1 MLGCL
6 LPVQAGTLFR
16 AELRPEYVVPIDD
29 GLSPAGLS
37 IASGVGNFDLS
48 LTPGAPL
55 MTYEITFK
63 NLDLEDIT
71 GVHFHFGHAPLL
83 TSYVA
88 LLKYEEKEWGPLHHD
103 EADGPNGPH
112 LLNIFGAPREDDANL
127 VVDYE
132 NNRISGRWD
141 NLDLNFGPDGV
152 RDAGDSVAIGSVIG
166 EILAEEVYVQVH
178 TNAFPAPNTGEIRGQ
193 LLAIPEPGNVL
204 LLSLGTMIFTI
215 FRKRR

>member
-1 MLGCL
+1 M
-6 LPVQAGTLFR
+6 PTQAGSLFR

-29 GLSPAGLS
+29 GISPAGLS
-37 IASGVGNFDLS
+37 IASGTGLFELS

-55 MTYEITFK
+55 MTYEITFE

-88 LLKYEEKEWGPLHHD
+88 LLRQEGEDLGPLYH
-103 EADGPNGPH
+103 EGADGPNGPH
-112 LLNIFGAPREDDANL
+112 LLNVFGAPREDDANL
-127 VVDYE
+127 VVDFE

-141 NLDLNFGPDGV
+141 NLDMNFGPDGV

-193 LLAIPEPGNVL
+193 IVAVPEPGGLLFL
-204 LLSLGTMIFTI
+204 LLDFLGI
-215 FRKRR
+215 FRRSR